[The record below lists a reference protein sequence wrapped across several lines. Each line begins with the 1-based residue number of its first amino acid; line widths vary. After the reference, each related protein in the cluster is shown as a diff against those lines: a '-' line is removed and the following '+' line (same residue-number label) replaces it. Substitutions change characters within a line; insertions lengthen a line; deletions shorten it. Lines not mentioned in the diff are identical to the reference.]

1 MSFSKLGRSWRGRVP
16 FAVVVVLMTGA
27 LIAAPQ
33 VSQAKNAV
41 KQFLAS
47 ISKVNDNTY
56 TETVTNCGDAT
67 GAPCTAA
74 STIGLGTV
82 YITVPASFNI
92 TSVTSPVTS
101 PNGHTWVASFDSA
114 SSTIKAFAST
124 GSDKLQ
130 AGEMITFTFT
140 TALNTC
146 PLGTSTF
153 TTRAWGSNTAS
164 STDPFTIQS
173 PQPVLVVT
181 HCPGTNGTD
190 VTGSGFGG
198 VVNVTFNGVDIGP
211 TCTNLSAQWGQY
223 HLPDIVNFDGSGA
236 TGSPKRFTFTFP
248 GTSGIDSSWYLV
260 CIASTISWPGG
271 TLTNIGGTNYYVGI
285 LSSCYIP
292 ASNSVVSQTP
302 PTPCITQQYATL
314 PAQDGSYS
322 IVISVLDPLDTKFH

>member
-16 FAVVVVLMTGA
+16 FAVLVVLMTGA

-47 ISKVNDNTY
+47 ISKVDDHTY

-82 YITVPASFNI
+82 FITVPASFTI
-92 TSVTSPVTS
+92 TSVSASSPD
-101 PNGHTWVASFDSA
+101 GHNWVASYDSA
-114 SSTIKAFAST
+114 SKTIKAFANT

-130 AGEMITFTFT
+130 AGQTITFTFT

-146 PLGTSTF
+146 PLGSSVF

-164 STDPFTIQS
+164 SSDPFTIQS
-173 PQPVLVVT
+173 SQPVLVVT

-211 TCTNLSAQWGQY
+211 TCTNLSPQWASY
-223 HLPDIVNFDGSGA
+223 HLPDIVNFDGSGS
-236 TGSPKRFTFTFP
+236 TGSPKKFTFTFP
-248 GTSGIDSSWYLV
+248 GTPGVDSSWYLV
-260 CIASTISWPGG
+260 CIASTIPWPGG
-271 TLTNIGGTNYYVGI
+271 TLTTIGGTNYYVGI

-292 ASNSVVSQTP
+292 ASNSVVDPVASG
-302 PTPCITQQYATL
+302 TPCVNQQYATL

-322 IVISVLDPLDTKFH
+322 IVITVIDPLDTKFH